1 MARLVNPPKTR
12 KSKIDR
18 NEKFIEEKQDILQHP
33 NFTALSPNTSSDI
46 NSPRT
51 SNSNSSKVVVKA
63 NKVYK
68 SMAGPNKQKSSTS
81 NKKINRNSS
90 KKHIIGKS
98 PEGTEFLDDQNE
110 ELFKDVSDSDKD
122 ILLKVNI
129 GSSSN
134 VLRLINGIAQD
145 LDYEPTEITAKDLR
159 KLSAHFA
166 NILVSL
172 EKDFAA
178 THNKA
183 ITDGE
188 LDSENEITNLD
199 SLLLQSKQNVE
210 YLIDKR
216 RYNTHSVLDSQI
228 LDDVETNKVADV
240 ASLEKEAVVFMSEL
254 ENYVTNIEASI
265 QKKEQKLERIQTKWK
280 TYATSV
286 SSYLKNDLKR
296 TSKSYETCILDMKKI
311 IDKSAKLAES
321 MSEFNQNDAD
331 KRAHVNFDT
340 HVSIINKGSKA
351 SKASNQKFQTVNV
364 DNGSNGKHNEFPDED
379 TSNTLIDVEAAHNTA
394 TTQESAFRSE
404 QASISALFQ
413 EFVDSIDPKSSRN
426 NIVR

>member
-18 NEKFIEEKQDILQHP
+18 NENFIEGKQDILQHP
-33 NFTALSPNTSSDI
+33 SFAALSPNTSSDI

-68 SMAGPNKQKSSTS
+68 SMAGTNKQKSSTS

-90 KKHIIGKS
+90 KKHMYGKS
-98 PEGTEFLDDQNE
+98 PEEKESLDNQNE
-110 ELFKDVSDSDKD
+110 DLFKDVSDSEKD
-122 ILLKVNI
+122 TLLKVNI

-178 THNKA
+178 THNQA
-183 ITDGE
+183 ITDGKV
-188 LDSENEITNLD
+188 DSENDLTNLD

-210 YLIDKR
+210 YLIEKR

-228 LDDVETNKVADV
+228 LDDAETNKVAD
-240 ASLEKEAVVFMSEL
+240 ATSLEKEATVFMSEL
-254 ENYVTNIEASI
+254 ENHVTNIEASI

-296 TSKSYETCILDMKKI
+296 TSKSYETCILDMKRI

-351 SKASNQKFQTVNV
+351 SNQKFQNVNV
-364 DNGSNGKHNEFPDED
+364 DNGSNGKHNESPDED
-379 TSNTLIDVEAAHNTA
+379 TSNTLIDVGSAYNTA

-404 QASISALFQ
+404 QMSISALFQ